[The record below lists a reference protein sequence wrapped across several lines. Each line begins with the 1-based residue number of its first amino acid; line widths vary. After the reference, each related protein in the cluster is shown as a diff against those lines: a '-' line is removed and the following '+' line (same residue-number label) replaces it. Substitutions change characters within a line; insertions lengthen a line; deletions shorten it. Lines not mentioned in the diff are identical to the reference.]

1 MLRKKRRKSMYSR
14 KNNFLLPTL
23 GIFLVSIVAA
33 FIGAVHWDKLPG
45 KDKSISEDNSTL
57 QAEISLPE
65 PKSET
70 PISEDDDVSE
80 EEIPETEETEI
91 EEIEEKPKERIV
103 IVEECEKVSEDYF
116 LDAAFV
122 GDSLTQGLQLYD
134 ILDTNVVANKG
145 INLQTVYKEDK
156 IRVAEGY
163 TSVLKELE
171 RIQPKKIYILLG
183 ANDIGW
189 RTETAFKELY
199 TELVVK
205 LKEQHPDALIYLQ
218 SMFPVTKAY
227 SDTDNG
233 ITNEKLSLYNETII
247 DIAKENNA
255 YYLDIASILADES
268 GALPDEIS
276 PDGMHLNAPY
286 YKLWFEYLQCHVA
299 DEV

>member
-1 MLRKKRRKSMYSR
+1 M
-14 KNNFLLPTL
+14 
-23 GIFLVSIVAA
+23 VAA
-33 FIGAVHWDKLPG
+33 FIGAVHWDKIQKENL
-45 KDKSISEDNSTL
+45 KENISAQEENSTVL
-57 QAEISLPE
+57 QAEITLPE
-65 PKSET
+65 PKNETPPSDEISEEDISET
-70 PISEDDDVSE
+70 N
-80 EEIPETEETEI
+80 ETEI
-91 EEIEEKPKERIV
+91 TETQELEQEKERIV

-145 INLQTVYKEDK
+145 INLQTVYNEDK

-163 TSVLKELE
+163 TSVFKELE

-189 RTETAFKELY
+189 RGENAFKELY
-199 TELVVK
+199 QELVVK
-205 LKEQHPDALIYLQ
+205 IQEQHPDAIIYLQ

-233 ITNEKLSLYNETII
+233 ITNEKLSLYN
-247 DIAKENNA
+247 KEILAVAEANNA

-268 GALPDEIS
+268 GALPDEVS